1 MSTMDLGQLFTQINQ
16 LIQVDAPD
24 WTATGFYVVDS
35 SHKDCQSGGTEVH
48 FHVAYNVPKQH
59 LCCPVCGKPA
69 THYDTVKRQHRHL
82 LMGEYPS
89 YIFSSLPRV
98 KCSEHGVVQ
107 VDTPWAMPKISVTKR
122 LENLVIDDLLS
133 PSSIAATATRFRLS
147 KKVVTGIRDRARDRG
162 LKIKEQLD
170 EKSDITHLAIDEV
183 ALTNG
188 GFHTVISNHY
198 GEVIGMLDGRK
209 KDLVEAFYDQF
220 TEEELEA
227 IQSVSMDMWPAFES
241 ATLDKVPGAE
251 QKICFDHFHVMQHLN
266 QGVNEVRK
274 QEHRELIA
282 IKDRTLV
289 GTRKALHKH
298 RKTMTDDEKSLM
310 RALKKA
316 SLKTAKAWGQKELA
330 AKLWRYIYRSPVY
343 RGWRKWIYDVKR
355 SKLKPMIR
363 VAKMIE
369 KRLYGVVNAIVLKV
383 SNAGAE
389 SINSKI
395 KEVKRLSRGFA
406 SKKDAEAAIYFHLGD
421 LVLKHQDC

>member
-1 MSTMDLGQLFTQINQ
+1 
-16 LIQVDAPD
+16 
-24 WTATGFYVVDS
+24 
-35 SHKDCQSGGTEVH
+35 
-48 FHVAYNVPKQH
+48 
-59 LCCPVCGKPA
+59 
-69 THYDTVKRQHRHL
+69 
-82 LMGEYPS
+82 
-89 YIFSSLPRV
+89 
-98 KCSEHGVVQ
+98 
-107 VDTPWAMPKISVTKR
+107 
-122 LENLVIDDLLS
+122 
-133 PSSIAATATRFRLS
+133 
-147 KKVVTGIRDRARDRG
+147 
-162 LKIKEQLD
+162 
-170 EKSDITHLAIDEV
+170 
-183 ALTNG
+183 
-188 GFHTVISNHY
+188 
-198 GEVIGMLDGRK
+198 
-209 KDLVEAFYDQF
+209 
-220 TEEELEA
+220 
-227 IQSVSMDMWPAFES
+227 MDMWPAFES

-310 RALKKA
+310 RALKRA

-369 KRLYGVVNAIVLKV
+369 KRLYGVLYGISNAIVLKV

-389 SINSKI
+389 SIYSKSKSKI
-395 KEVKRLSRGFA
+395 KEVKRLSRGLPGKE
-406 SKKDAEAAIYFHLGD
+406 SAEAGIYFYLASI
-421 LVLKHQDC
+421 